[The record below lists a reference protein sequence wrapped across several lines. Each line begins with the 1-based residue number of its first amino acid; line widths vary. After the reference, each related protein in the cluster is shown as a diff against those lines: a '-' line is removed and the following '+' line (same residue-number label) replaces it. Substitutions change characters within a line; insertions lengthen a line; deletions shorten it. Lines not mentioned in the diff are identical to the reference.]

1 MSDYTWEDDLFDDD
15 DFLDDSYGDSD
26 DDDEPVQKPKKVKPE
41 KPKKEK
47 KSKKE
52 KTGGLF
58 KKKAKETP
66 KAKAK
71 EKPEE
76 DDFDEDYSDEDD
88 LEDET
93 SGNGT
98 ADEPDEYNEDDFDD
112 EDDLDGDD
120 EIPVV
125 KKKPEKKPRSH
136 VHGLKKKSGGNAKG
150 VAGKVATVV
159 AVVAAVGIAGGLGLA
174 AANGQISELKQSN
187 SNLTAQ
193 IASHAMNVYTAKRDL
208 QRGDE
213 IITSGDLANVEI
225 SQVYTSLPESDY
237 INDTTTGYVQV
248 DIKAGEPI
256 MASEIGATNPVSEL
270 NDAIA
275 AVEAENNKAKE
286 MPYKISADFVDLNTG
301 NALAESR
308 DLTLDPGA
316 NEKAFN
322 TEAEN
327 IDGYVLKSIQVDK
340 EGVHAYG
347 VSEKSMKEGIVT
359 MYYYTTKAG
368 WGRHEIKGNIRVTF
382 GYVKKDDP
390 SLGEDGTSDV
400 MDDSAWITTETDAA
414 EADGT
419 AEEAA
424 ASDEN
429 ADVQDTKTADTSDE
443 TSDKEESGEKTTAS
457 ADTASVQKT
466 QVTTKAATASTETT
480 AKKETA
486 ATKAKTASTASATA
500 SSRVTTQGSVAVIGA
515 EATKTAE
522 TSQAPQDTASADD
535 SEGPSVDTETI
546 GIEDVN

>member
-1 MSDYTWEDDLFDDD
+1 MSDYSWEDDLFDDD
-15 DFLDDSYGDSD
+15 DFLDDSYNDS
-26 DDDEPVQKPKKVKPE
+26 DDEPVQKPKKVKPE

-47 KSKKE
+47 RSKKE

-58 KKKAKETP
+58 KKKTKETP

-71 EKPEE
+71 EEPEE
-76 DDFDEDYSDEDD
+76 DDFDDYSEEDD
-88 LEDET
+88 LEDRASE
-93 SGNGT
+93 NDA
-98 ADEPDEYNEDDFDD
+98 ADELDEYDEDDFDD
-112 EDDLDGDD
+112 EDDLDEDD
-120 EIPVV
+120 ETPVI
-125 KKKPEKKPRSH
+125 KKNPEKKSRNH

-193 IASHAMNVYTAKRDL
+193 IASHAMNVYTAKRDI

-237 INDTTTGYVQV
+237 ISDATTGYAQV
-248 DIKAGEPI
+248 DIKAGEPV

-301 NALAESR
+301 NTLAESR

-400 MDDSAWITTETDAA
+400 MDDSAWITTETDAV
-414 EADGT
+414 ETDGA
-419 AEEAA
+419 AEETVTG
-424 ASDEN
+424 DEN
-429 ADVQDTKTADTSDE
+429 ADAQNAETANTSAE
-443 TSDKEESGEKTTAS
+443 TTDKEEGEEKTTTS
-457 ADTASVQKT
+457 ADTASAQKT
-466 QVTTKAATASTETT
+466 QVTTKAATASTETA
-480 AKKETA
+480 AKKEATT
-486 ATKAKTASTASATA
+486 TKAKVASTASTTA
-500 SSRVTTQGSVAVIGA
+500 SSQVTTQGAVAVIGA

-522 TSQAPQDTASADD
+522 ASQASQNTASANDD
-535 SEGPSVDTETI
+535 EGPSVDTETI
-546 GIEDVN
+546 GIDDVN